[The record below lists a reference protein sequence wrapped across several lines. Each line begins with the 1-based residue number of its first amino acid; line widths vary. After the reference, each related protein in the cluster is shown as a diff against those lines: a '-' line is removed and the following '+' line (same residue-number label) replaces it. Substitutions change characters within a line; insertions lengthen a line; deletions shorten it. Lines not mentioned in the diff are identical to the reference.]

1 MSPKE
6 RTFKILDGEVVDRPS
21 VLSMTQTGTVELM
34 TASGAYWPEA
44 HFNGELMA
52 KLAIAA
58 HTIAGLE
65 GVRIP
70 FCLTVL
76 AESMGC
82 IIEKGRED
90 RQPSVAKTLYDQGK
104 IPNTEKLL
112 DSYRIQVILD
122 AIHRIKEMKLNVPL
136 IVGFEG
142 PTTLAGHMLGVERLC
157 LMMIRKPD
165 EVKTYLEKA
174 EEACVIYA
182 KELIKEGADII
193 APADPT
199 ASPSVIS
206 PKMFEKFS
214 KEPLKSVAKI
224 SKRSVLHICGNA
236 TPIIHHMADCGFS
249 GLSIEEK
256 VDLPTAKSIL
266 KEKKVAIIGN
276 IPSAGVLLNGTEE
289 EVFNAT
295 KQAMS
300 LGVDIVAPSCGIAPR
315 TPTRNIKAM
324 VRAVL
329 S

>member
-1 MSPKE
+1 MTPKE
-6 RTFKILDGEVVDRPS
+6 RTFKILAGEKVDRPS
-21 VLSMTQTGTVELM
+21 VLSVTQTGTVELM
-34 TASGAYWPEA
+34 AASGAHWPEA

-52 KLAIAA
+52 KLALAA
-58 HTIAGLE
+58 HSIAGLE

-76 AESMGC
+76 AEAMGC
-82 IIEKGRED
+82 VIEKGRED

-104 IPNTEKLL
+104 SPTTNGLL
-112 DSYRIQVILD
+112 DSYRVRTILE
-122 AIHRIKEMKLNVPL
+122 AINIIKKMKLEVPL

-142 PTTLAGHMLGVERLC
+142 PTTLAGHLLGVERLC
-157 LMMIRKPD
+157 LMMIKKPE
-165 EVKTYLEKA
+165 EVKAYLDKA
-174 EEACVIYA
+174 GEACTIYA
-182 KELIKEGADII
+182 KELIREGADII

-214 KEPLKSVAKI
+214 KGPLKSIAELSRRAI
-224 SKRSVLHICGNA
+224 LHICGNA
-236 TPIIHHMADCGFS
+236 TPIIHHMIDCGFS

-256 VDLPTAKSIL
+256 VDLSVAKSIAR
-266 KEKKVAIIGN
+266 ERKVALIGN

-295 KQAMS
+295 KQAIS

-315 TPTRNIKAM
+315 TPTKNIMAM
-324 VRAVL
+324 VKAVV

>member
-122 AIHRIKEMKLNVPL
+122 EIHR
-136 IVGFEG
+136 
-142 PTTLAGHMLGVERLC
+142 
-157 LMMIRKPD
+157 
-165 EVKTYLEKA
+165 
-174 EEACVIYA
+174 
-182 KELIKEGADII
+182 
-193 APADPT
+193 
-199 ASPSVIS
+199 
-206 PKMFEKFS
+206 
-214 KEPLKSVAKI
+214 
-224 SKRSVLHICGNA
+224 
-236 TPIIHHMADCGFS
+236 
-249 GLSIEEK
+249 
-256 VDLPTAKSIL
+256 
-266 KEKKVAIIGN
+266 
-276 IPSAGVLLNGTEE
+276 
-289 EVFNAT
+289 
-295 KQAMS
+295 
-300 LGVDIVAPSCGIAPR
+300 
-315 TPTRNIKAM
+315 
-324 VRAVL
+324 
-329 S
+329 